1 MIIRVFLI
9 LISFH
14 FISNISFPIIRKPLS
29 QIAMRKHPLFTN
41 FNVNVCIGSP
51 KQCFDMLIDPIYPY
65 IWITDSLSDSIKDNK
80 KKFSLAHSETKNF
93 DTDER
98 DISYRDGIYLNGY
111 ITTDDISFSSS
122 ELNTNLM
129 FLDAKKVK
137 NGEDI
142 IGVIGLNHSDSFA
155 SLIDNLINKKH
166 IISNNIITIK
176 LNRDI
181 NTNFGEITLGEVP
194 SYMIGNTSDYF
205 GTCKGIGYKCKINS
219 AIILNTNRE
228 DEGPYEID
236 EEVTFDLN
244 TNRIIVPSYFMTYV
258 ELEVIRRLL
267 DKNKCIDDQVNSKGE
282 KEYVSFICDSIDGES
297 NGGFVFLFDHYGMKI
312 RFGDMFKKTER
323 GYELIFISAK
333 EQEQWIFGLPIFELF
348 DMTFDKD
355 KEIIGFYSKVN
366 TMKVNEG
373 PREPIYLDGSKK
385 DKENKTSFFF
395 SFSAFSYCIMFIVL
409 IIFIFVLFLFIRNK
423 RRDYLRKKPI
433 KVEFNMKDRMLQ

>member
-1 MIIRVFLI
+1 MKIKVLLI
-9 LISFH
+9 LTSLH

-29 QIAMRKHPLFTN
+29 QVAMRKHPLFTN
-41 FNVNVCIGSP
+41 FNANICIGSP

-65 IWITDSLSDSIKDNK
+65 IWVTDSLSDSIQDNK
-80 KKFSLAHSETKNF
+80 KKYSLAHSETKYF
-93 DTDER
+93 DTEER
-98 DISYRDGIYLNGY
+98 DIDYRDGIYVYGY
-111 ITTDDISFSSS
+111 IVTDDISFSTSG
-122 ELNTNLM
+122 LNAYLM

-142 IGVIGLNHSDSFA
+142 TGVIGLNHTDSFA

-166 IISNNIITIK
+166 IITNNIITIK

-181 NTNFGEITLGEVP
+181 NTNFGEITLGEIP
-194 SYMIGNTSDYF
+194 SYMIGIASDYF
-205 GTCKGIGYKCKINS
+205 GTCKGTGYKCKINS
-219 AIILNTNRE
+219 AIILRTNGE

-236 EEVTFDLN
+236 EIVTFDLN

-258 ELEVIRRLL
+258 EIEVIGRLL
-267 DKNKCIDDQVNSKGE
+267 DKDKCSGDKVNSEGE
-282 KEYVSFICDSIDGES
+282 KEYISFICDSIDGEE
-297 NGGFVFLFDHYGMKI
+297 NGGFVFIFDHYGMKI

-333 EQEQWIFGLPIFELF
+333 EQQEWIFGLPIFELF
-348 DMTFDKD
+348 EMTFDKD

-373 PREPIYLDGSKK
+373 GREPIYLEGSKK
-385 DKENKTSFFF
+385 DKENKSSFFF
-395 SFSAFSYCIMFIVL
+395 SFGVFSYCIMFILL
-409 IIFIFVLFLFIRNK
+409 IIFIFVLFLFIRNR